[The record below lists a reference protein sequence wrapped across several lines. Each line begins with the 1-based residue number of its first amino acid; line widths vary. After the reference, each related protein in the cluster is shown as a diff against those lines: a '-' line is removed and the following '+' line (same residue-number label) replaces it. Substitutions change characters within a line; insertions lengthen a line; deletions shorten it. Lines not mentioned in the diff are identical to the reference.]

1 MHKKKVWKKLIII
14 RMEECAKM
22 FLLVLCVNCTLDSL
36 EYMFSTLTYYKVNSL
51 LFIYLIIVFV

>member
-22 FLLVLCVNCTLDSL
+22 LLLVLCVNCTLDSL
-36 EYMFSTLTYYKVNSL
+36 EYVKHFNIL
-51 LFIYLIIVFV
+51 